1 MVIFITWIAFILLE
15 QKIENEV
22 KSREKVCK
30 SKDFC
35 EIIMPSEKYK
45 ILEFIQYMKLD
56 KMPNIIYADTESLI
70 TKNRWMCK

>member
-1 MVIFITWIAFILLE
+1 MVIFVTWIAFILLK

-30 SKDFC
+30 NKDFC

-45 ILEFIQYMKLD
+45 ILEFIWYMKLD
-56 KMPNIIYADTESLI
+56 KMPNIIYADAESLI